1 VALLGDS
8 ITAGYGLARRD
19 QALPAQL
26 QAELTRV
33 GVAARVVGAGVSGDT
48 TAGGLRRVDRAAPEG
63 TRVCVVALGANDMM
77 NGVAPAKVR
86 ANLEGI
92 VRRLKAR
99 RITVLLVGMRAAPI
113 LDPGY
118 VRAFDAV
125 FPAVAHSEGVALYPF
140 LLDGV
145 AFDARYNQPDRIHPN
160 AAGIRIIAQRLAPW
174 WRGRCAPRPDPLDS
188 PHDPPVRRA
197 RDSPDLVEDL
207 EPRQKGVPGARWRP
221 LDTLHLTLRFLRRD
235 ATSDGGGPGFR
246 TVHHP
251 GRAV

>member
-1 VALLGDS
+1 MHNVASRRLLRKTAEVDARVNVPTCGSMPDSENLARRTIVCGLTATATMGVTTQAEAAAPIVALLGDS

-160 AAGIRIIAQRLAPW
+160 AAGIRIIAQRLAP
-174 WRGRCAPRPDPLDS
+174 
-188 PHDPPVRRA
+188 
-197 RDSPDLVEDL
+197 LV
-207 EPRQKGVPGARWRP
+207 A
-221 LDTLHLTLRFLRRD
+221 
-235 ATSDGGGPGFR
+235 R
-246 TVHHP
+246 TV
-251 GRAV
+251 RAAA